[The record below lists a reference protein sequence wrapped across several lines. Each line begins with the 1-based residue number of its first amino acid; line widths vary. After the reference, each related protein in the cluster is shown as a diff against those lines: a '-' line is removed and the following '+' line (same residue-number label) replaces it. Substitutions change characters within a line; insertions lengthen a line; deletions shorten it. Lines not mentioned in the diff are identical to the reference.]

1 MSAYDIYIY
10 IRMHMHVVHAHMCE
24 TVYAG
29 VDACISVRHSYPHPT
44 HPIDADDD
52 VNERV
57 GLVSWA

>member
-1 MSAYDIYIY
+1 
-10 IRMHMHVVHAHMCE
+10 MHMHVVHAHMCE